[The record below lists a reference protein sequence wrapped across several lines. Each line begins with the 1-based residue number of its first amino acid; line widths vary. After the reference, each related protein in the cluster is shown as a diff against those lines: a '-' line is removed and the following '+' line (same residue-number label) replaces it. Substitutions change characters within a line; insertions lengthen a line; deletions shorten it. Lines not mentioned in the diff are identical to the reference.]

1 MALTTT
7 TEKSYQ
13 AIKYVSTAASL
24 TSMGIGVAAGSTSP
38 MILTIGTGGLAAA
51 GATIAAMYA
60 HDKMAQKII
69 AWSIGR
75 TPKKALQANTPEKI
89 WALSQTLMEMEKK
102 IDHRLEAIDD
112 PKSRHAAAAMGA
124 WKFSA
129 EKLMAN
135 ASLIEMPKE
144 WEKVQQ
150 QLASRVDMYERLL
163 TSEKA
168 KSWTETSDNYSYD

>member
-1 MALTTT
+1 
-7 TEKSYQ
+7 
-13 AIKYVSTAASL
+13 
-24 TSMGIGVAAGSTSP
+24 
-38 MILTIGTGGLAAA
+38 
-51 GATIAAMYA
+51 
-60 HDKMAQKII
+60 
-69 AWSIGR
+69 
-75 TPKKALQANTPEKI
+75 
-89 WALSQTLMEMEKK
+89 MEMEKK

-150 QLASRVDMYERLL
+150 QLASRVDMYDRLL